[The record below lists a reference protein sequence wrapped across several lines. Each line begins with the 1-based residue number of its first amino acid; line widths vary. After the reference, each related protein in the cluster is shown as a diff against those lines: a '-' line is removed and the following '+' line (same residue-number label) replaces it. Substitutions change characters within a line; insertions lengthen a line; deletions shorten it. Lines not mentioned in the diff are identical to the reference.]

1 MTLQER
7 MIATYLRQANLPPEE
22 KMKLKLFLGLLLVT
36 FDTDPSDE
44 DAQHSTAQHSAPP
57 PPETPATAFSQAS
70 PTLPAGDVNTSS
82 AKAPGGEG
90 EAKMPDPLAE
100 GLLAALDRRGLSLE
114 EAAGTAHISVRPSVL
129 QQLLDGKPIRKDSRE
144 KISRWVQDVGIAI
157 AENTSSEAGPA
168 STSL

>member
-7 MIATYLRQANLPPEE
+7 MIAAYLRQAVLPPEE

-36 FDTDPSDE
+36 FDSDPSDE
-44 DAQHSTAQHSAPP
+44 DSTAQHSAPP
-57 PPETPATAFSQAS
+57 PPETPATAFSTAS
-70 PTLPAGDVNTSS
+70 PPLPAGDVKPSS
-82 AKAPGGEG
+82 AKVPGGEG
-90 EAKMPDPLAE
+90 EAKTPDPLAT
-100 GLLAALDRRGLSLE
+100 GLLAALDRKGLSLE
-114 EAAGTAHISVRPSVL
+114 EAAGPAHISVRPSVL

-144 KISRWVQDVGIAI
+144 KISRWVQAAGIAI